1 MFSRTASGHP
11 GREPGR
17 RALTERPQDGLDGA
31 ARRLDAALDALE
43 AAIHRQRAGE
53 RALASLR
60 GELQLMAEDRSRLA
74 EELDSAQ
81 DRIARLEAANEDASR
96 RLDAAMETIRAMLA
110 SAEG

>member
-1 MFSRTASGHP
+1 MLG
-11 GREPGR
+11 GRFPETGP
-17 RALTERPQDGLDGA
+17 ERGGESLAERSQDGLDAA

-53 RALASLR
+53 RSLASLR

-74 EELDSAQ
+74 EQLDAAQ
-81 DRIARLEAANEDASR
+81 DRIARLEAARDEASR
-96 RLDAAMETIRAMLA
+96 RLDAAMETIRAMLQ